1 MKLFVNVHHDVRL
14 LPLFLDHYEARGVT
28 EFFVAVTPEFSVAAD
43 RLATA
48 HPVTV
53 YSELDVAESLVG
65 TASISEMRR
74 RHQRRDEWAVICD
87 LDEFVEGDDLR
98 AVAGTAER
106 SGANLVRGVM
116 HDRFGA
122 NGQPQGPSGQVLLC
136 DEYPIKSRFIREVM
150 HGCDHKGVLVKG
162 HLAPA
167 PRAAHHWFDDELAFA
182 EALEISHYKWT
193 SGSVERLRRNY
204 ADARRRGVEWAEEY
218 RRALE
223 HYERHGR
230 FAWELF
236 GGRHSRDF
244 VPEPPPQCSFCGG
257 VIWEAEL
264 RYSLAR
270 YGAALCRTHQHSAVA
285 RAPVVVD

>member
-1 MKLFVNVHHDVRL
+1 
-14 LPLFLDHYEARGVT
+14 
-28 EFFVAVTPEFSVAAD
+28 
-43 RLATA
+43 
-48 HPVTV
+48 
-53 YSELDVAESLVG
+53 
-65 TASISEMRR
+65 
-74 RHQRRDEWAVICD
+74 
-87 LDEFVEGDDLR
+87 
-98 AVAGTAER
+98 
-106 SGANLVRGVM
+106 
-116 HDRFGA
+116 
-122 NGQPQGPSGQVLLC
+122 
-136 DEYPIKSRFIREVM
+136 M

-167 PRAAHHWFDDELAFA
+167 PRALHHWFDHELAFA

-204 ADARRRGVEWAEEY
+204 ADARRRGVAWAEEY

-223 HYERHGR
+223 HYDTHGR

-244 VPEPPPQCSFCGG
+244 VPERAPQCSFCSG

-270 YGAALCRTHQHSAVA
+270 YGAALCRTHQRSAVA
-285 RAPVVVD
+285 RAPVGVD